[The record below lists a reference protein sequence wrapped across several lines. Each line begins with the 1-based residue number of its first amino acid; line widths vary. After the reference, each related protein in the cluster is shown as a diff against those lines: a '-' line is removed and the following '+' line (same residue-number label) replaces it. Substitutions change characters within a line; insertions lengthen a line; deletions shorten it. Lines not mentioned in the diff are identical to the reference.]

1 MGCYFNLTT
10 STSPLPPRH
19 LNLATSTLATLT
31 SPLQP
36 RHFHLAT
43 STLATSTSPLP
54 PHHFNLATSTSPL
67 QPRHFHLATSTS
79 PLEPRHFNP
88 CYFNL
93 ATSTSP
99 LPPCHFNPCHFNL
112 ATSTS
117 PLQPR
122 HFNLATS
129 TSPLQPRHFNLATS
143 TLTTSTLAT
152 STSPLLPHQLHIYF
166 PPWRLAVS
174 WSSKLA
180 SWGSPDLVS
189 TNRWL
194 LCRSVMECIET
205 IEGLPD
211 TVTAIILQYTPTR
224 YHPLGEF
231 LPPCVYGC
239 GSHLLLSSM
248 DCCVSGVSTYIAEPI
263 QVHT

>member
-1 MGCYFNLTT
+1 MLLQ
-10 STSPLPPRH
+10 P
-19 LNLATSTLATLT
+19 
-31 SPLQP
+31 SPLQ
-36 RHFHLAT
+36 
-43 STLATSTSPLP
+43 
-54 PHHFNLATSTSPL
+54 
-67 QPRHFHLATSTS
+67 
-79 PLEPRHFNP
+79 PRHFNP

-93 ATSTSP
+93 ATSTSLLQP
-99 LPPCHFNPCHFNL
+99 RHFNPCYFNPCYFNLATSTLATSTSPLQPRHFNLTTSTLATSTSPLQPHHSNPCYFNL

-122 HFNLATS
+122 HFNPCYFNLATSTLATS
-129 TSPLQPRHFNLATS
+129 TSPLQPRHFNPCYFN
-143 TLTTSTLAT
+143 LAT
-152 STSPLLPHQLHIYF
+152 STSQLQPRHFNLINYIYTSHHGI
-166 PPWRLAVS
+166 AVS

-194 LCRSVMECIET
+194 QGRGVMECIET

-239 GSHLLLSSM
+239 GSNLLLNSM

-263 QVHT
+263 QVHIAHTHSVCLR